1 MDKRLPQL
9 LTAMAVSAVLL
20 GGCALPSP
28 QRGGLGQGPVGGGA
42 GSPVAVY
49 GGGTGPAGGGGGAAP
64 TGPIGAGVTPGGH
77 ARGGVGAGV
86 GHAGPVGQAGA
97 VGGGGAQAGATSRAP
112 GNPPP
117 DMGRLISNYV
127 AGLDVING
135 GTNVRSGPLAG
146 GLGGGGGGAGA
157 GAAGKD
163 MATDMTGAETSRI
176 GRGVGVSTMVVGNR
190 AFIGIDPTTIGV
202 GRTTGSADIST
213 TGDARGPAGAG
224 LEGYLRD
231 RIRSR
236 FPQVSEVYVTTDP
249 ALVSRIARIST
260 AGFTGDDRDILL
272 IMRKLAPAS
281 TAPR

>member
-1 MDKRLPQL
+1 MGKRLPQL
-9 LTAMAVSAVLL
+9 LTAMTVSAVLL

-28 QRGGLGQGPVGGGA
+28 QRGGLGQGPMGGGA
-42 GSPVAVY
+42 GGPVAVY
-49 GGGTGPAGGGGGAAP
+49 GGGAGPAGGGGGAAP
-64 TGPIGAGVTPGGH
+64 TGP
-77 ARGGVGAGV
+77 VGAGV
-86 GHAGPVGQAGA
+86 APGGLDRGGGGTGVGNAGPAGA
-97 VGGGGAQAGATSRAP
+97 AGGAQAGATGRAP

-135 GTNVRSGPLAG
+135 GTNVRSGPIAG
-146 GLGGGGGGAGA
+146 GLGGGGGGEGA
-157 GAAGKD
+157 GAAGRD
-163 MATDMTGAETSRI
+163 MTTDMTGADTSRI

-202 GRTTGSADIST
+202 GRTTGGADIST

-272 IMRKLAPAS
+272 IMRQLAPAS